1 MCIFF
6 NARNIYFSALKKDIK
21 SPRFYIKLIQRTS
34 LDKTNLLAIATFFI
48 FTVQQFSNKM
58 DSLLKA
64 ADNFEQKTSEET
76 FDEKLFVEFMKK
88 VAIWEYFGI
97 TKQAYLAMSEQEKRD
112 KISKY
117 YSDMISRQSTGE
129 LFHFLFV

>member
-1 MCIFF
+1 
-6 NARNIYFSALKKDIK
+6 
-21 SPRFYIKLIQRTS
+21 
-34 LDKTNLLAIATFFI
+34 
-48 FTVQQFSNKM
+48 M

-64 ADNFEQKTSEET
+64 AENFEQKRSIEEPL
-76 FDEKLFVEFMKK
+76 DEKLFVEFMKK
-88 VAIWEYFGI
+88 VAIWEYYGI

-117 YSDMISRQSTGE
+117 YSDMVSRQSTGE